1 MTSQPMQ
8 PKTQTVAV
16 ISPTPVHQIN
26 TVVAIG
32 SDFLV
37 PVAITYNAAS
47 EPEAL
52 PSLLETYRLYRG
64 LTPKQYESVAS
75 QFTHLWNFRDCSG
88 VVQGANTVDGELVS
102 VFMTCDGSE
111 LPDGKPKAPKAMPAG
126 TYEIWVEGHPRSYGA
141 VKLGEAQGAT
151 FKEACITFFKDDPEF
166 DADRMW
172 RAWGHLY
179 DNETDARKHYG

>member
-1 MTSQPMQ
+1 MTAQPMQ
-8 PKTQTVAV
+8 PKTSAVAAV
-16 ISPTPVHQIN
+16 SPTPVRQIN

-32 SDFLV
+32 SDFLT
-37 PVAITYNAAS
+37 PAAITYNDAS

-52 PSLLETYRLYRG
+52 SSLLECYKLHRG
-64 LTPKQYESVAS
+64 LTPEQYASVDA
-75 QFTHLWNFRDCSG
+75 QFTHLWNFIDGAG
-88 VVQGANTVDGELVS
+88 VSQGANTVDGKLVS
-102 VFMTCDGSE
+102 VFLTSDGSE
-111 LPDGKPKAPKAMPAG
+111 LPDGKPKAPKVMPAG

-151 FKEACITFFKDDPEF
+151 FKEACVTFFKDDPEF

-179 DNETDARKHYG
+179 DNEADARKHYG